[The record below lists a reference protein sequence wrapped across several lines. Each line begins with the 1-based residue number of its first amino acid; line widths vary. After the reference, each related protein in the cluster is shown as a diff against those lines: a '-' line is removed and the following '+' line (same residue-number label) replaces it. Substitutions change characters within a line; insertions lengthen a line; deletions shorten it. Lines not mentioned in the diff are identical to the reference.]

1 MFLSFNG
8 EDRGAQLKIKDS
20 TFKHSSFCKG
30 MIYYKKFKDMSTTED
45 TLFVNITAQFAQS
58 QLGLDSNRL
67 DPYIIVQDSEM
78 VNLGFHEIVDRV
90 TLKQNQTQVSPQI

>member
-8 EDRGAQLKIKDS
+8 EDRGAQIKIKGS

-30 MIYYKKFKDMSTTED
+30 MIYYKKFKDMTTAED

-58 QLGLDSNRL
+58 QLDLDSNRFE
-67 DPYIIVQDSEM
+67 PYIIIQDSEM

-90 TLKQNQTQVSPQI
+90 TLKQNQT